1 MGKIIN
7 ALKHPHTVALYL
19 SRKGWLRWVPDETF
33 LKFVYRINYGRK
45 LELENPQRYTD
56 KIQWLKLYDRRP
68 EYVQMVDK
76 YGVREYIAER
86 IGEEYL
92 VPVLGVWDRFDDIDF
107 DALPDQFVLK
117 CTHDSASVIVCTDKS
132 ALDLESA
139 KKRLTRCLK
148 NNGYDYGREWPY
160 KNVPPRIIAEEY
172 LVDESGYEL
181 KDYKFFCFDG
191 EVKALFVAKDRQNKD
206 EETKFDFFD
215 ADFNH
220 LPFRNGH
227 PTSDPPYYK
236 PENFEKMKELAAKL
250 SVGIPQVRVDFYNVN
265 GKIYFGELTFFH
277 WSGMRGFEPDE
288 WDFTFGSWIK
298 LPDKTE

>member
-7 ALKHPHTVALYL
+7 AIKHPHTVALYL
-19 SRKGWLRWVPDETF
+19 SRKGLLRWVPDKTF
-33 LKFVYRINYGRK
+33 LKFVYRVNYGRK

-56 KIQWLKLYDRRP
+56 KLQWLKLYDRRP

-107 DALPDQFVLK
+107 DTLPDQFVLK

-132 ALDLESA
+132 ALDRETA
-139 KKRLTRCLK
+139 KKKLTRCLK

-160 KNVPPRIIAEEY
+160 KDVPPRIIAEEY

-191 EVKALFVAKDRQNKD
+191 DVKALFVAKDRQNKD

-215 ADFNH
+215 AEFNH

-227 PTSDPPYYK
+227 PNSEPPYYK

-277 WSGMRGFEPDE
+277 WSGMRGFDPDE

-298 LPDKTE
+298 LPEKTQ